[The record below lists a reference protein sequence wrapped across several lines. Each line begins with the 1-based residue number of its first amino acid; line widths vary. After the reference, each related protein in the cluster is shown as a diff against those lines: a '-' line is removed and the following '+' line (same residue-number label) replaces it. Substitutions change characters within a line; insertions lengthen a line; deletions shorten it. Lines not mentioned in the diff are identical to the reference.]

1 MKPIV
6 QIGSRLAA
14 PLLSVHF
21 SLVAVRQ
28 SCLTWGY
35 LTGLFLLVSSTA
47 FGQCF
52 QRREVF
58 YGLHN
63 GPRAIAVGDVNN
75 DGRPDLITADYF
87 NHQVTVLWNYNST
100 SGRFQIANSYGTGNG
115 PISVAAGDVNGD
127 GFIDL
132 VTANAESNTVTLLRG
147 NSSASFDRYETAN
160 RTDYSVGIAPYSVAI
175 SDVNRDGRL
184 DLITANITSNNVTV
198 LRGKAGGGFDRADYA
213 AADGPGSVAVGDVNN
228 DGRPDMITGNFSNN
242 TLTVLRGNAS
252 SGFDLITYP
261 IAEYANFVKV
271 GDVNG
276 DGRLDLILVNIS
288 INSVTVLRGNTAGGF
303 DSTTYGVDTYPTS
316 VAVGDVT
323 GDGRVDLITTNVL
336 LNTVTVLRG
345 NDNGGFDRTDH
356 GVGGGPN
363 SVVVAD
369 IDGNQRLDLI
379 TANYGENSVTVLFNQ
394 LPPTFIATDPAA
406 ICSGQSI
413 NLATTVSGQT
423 LAGGTLSYYATL
435 TDAQTARNRLP
446 SSTVSPTNTT
456 TYFIRYQLSGSG
468 NCYAVEDVR
477 VTVNPRPA
485 PPSLLTQ
492 SGQAYPGGQPSVTVS
507 QNSGTVNLVIGGCNG
522 GTLIWTG
529 SGNTAGSSTPI
540 AVPTSAVGTVVYQAT
555 CQLNGYSCI
564 SAPASATVIVQG
576 GLPTTTLSVLH
587 QNADYNQPNNN
598 TIKPSLQLQNEGS
611 SAIPYGEIT
620 LRYWLTVE
628 QFAPLTNLVASYAQ
642 LGTDKVKMKYVP
654 ADQPR
659 QGAFGYIEYSFDSS
673 AGNLAGNSNSGPIQS
688 QNGIRKEDWTVVN
701 ENDDYSYANSSSYIR
716 NNRITAY
723 RNGTL
728 IWGAEPAVLTPVQNL
743 KVYTE
748 NKSSTT
754 ANSISTYLQLRNEG
768 NVAVAYEAITVR
780 YYFTADTD
788 QPLNAQVSYAVLASN
803 NVKAKF
809 VSITPPLANADTY
822 IELSFSNLGQ
832 FYPLSSTGNIQ
843 YRITKQDW
851 SNFNQSND
859 YSYQNGS
866 NPLAENNRVVVYVR
880 GQRVYGTEPGAGA
893 RIASKNID
901 RSLKVLVLGNP
912 VQGSEVGVEVQGA
925 EGQPLRLQ
933 VVDSQGRVISQ
944 MAVGQARAVE
954 RTRLELSPFP
964 GVYFLQVSTPVEQQ
978 VVKVVNP

>member
-1 MKPIV
+1 M
-6 QIGSRLAA
+6 
-14 PLLSVHF
+14 
-21 SLVAVRQ
+21 
-28 SCLTWGY
+28 
-35 LTGLFLLVSSTA
+35 
-47 FGQCF
+47 
-52 QRREVF
+52 
-58 YGLHN
+58 
-63 GPRAIAVGDVNN
+63 GDVDN
-75 DGRPDLITADYF
+75 DGRPDVITADYF
-87 NHQVTVLWNYNST
+87 NHQVTVLRNYY
-100 SGRFQIANSYGTGNG
+100 SGSGGFQIANSYGTGNG

-147 NSSASFDRYETAN
+147 NSSASFDRVETGN
-160 RTDYSVGIAPYSVAI
+160 RTDYSVGTAPYSVAI

-198 LRGKAGGGFDRADYA
+198 LRGKAGGGFDRVDYA
-213 AADGPGSVAVGDVNN
+213 VAGGPGSVAVGDVNN
-228 DGRPDMITGNFSNN
+228 DGRPDLITASFSNN

-303 DSTTYGVDTYPTS
+303 DSTTYEVDTSPTS

-323 GDGRVDLITTNVL
+323 GDGRVDLITTNVF

-394 LPPTFIATDPAA
+394 PPPTFIATDPAA
-406 ICSGQSI
+406 ICSGQNI

-446 SSTVSPTNTT
+446 SSTVSPTSST

-468 NCYAVEDVR
+468 SCYAVEDVR

-522 GTLIWTG
+522 GTLAWTG

-611 SAIPYGEIT
+611 SSIPYYEIT

-642 LGTDKVKMKYVP
+642 LGTDKVRMKYV
-654 ADQPR
+654 ATDQPR
-659 QGAFGYIEYSFDSS
+659 QGAFGYIEYSFDGS

-688 QNGIRKEDWTVVN
+688 QNGIRKQDWTVVN
-701 ENDDYSYANSSSYIR
+701 EGDDYSYANSSSYIR

-768 NVAVAYEAITVR
+768 NVAVAYEDITVR
-780 YYFTADTD
+780 YYFTADSD
-788 QPLNAQVSYAVLASN
+788 QPLNAQVGYAVLGSN
-803 NVKAKF
+803 NVKVKF
-809 VSITPPLANADTY
+809 VRVNPPLANADTY
-822 IELSFSNLGQ
+822 IELGFSNLGQ

-866 NPLAENNRVVVYVR
+866 NPLAENDHVTVYYK
-880 GQRVYGTEPGAGA
+880 GALVYGSQPTLGA
-893 RIASKNID
+893 RLAAEATKNTLQVTI
-901 RSLKVLVLGNP
+901 LGNP
-912 VQGSEVGVEVQGA
+912 VQSDQVNLEIRGA
-925 EGQPLRLQ
+925 DHQPVHLDLVTAAGTPVLSRHIRQASGIEHQSFPLRKT
-933 VVDSQGRVISQ
+933 
-944 MAVGQARAVE
+944 A
-954 RTRLELSPFP
+954 
-964 GVYFLQVSTPVEQQ
+964 GVYLLRVSTPDAFVVLK
-978 VVKVVNP
+978 VVKP